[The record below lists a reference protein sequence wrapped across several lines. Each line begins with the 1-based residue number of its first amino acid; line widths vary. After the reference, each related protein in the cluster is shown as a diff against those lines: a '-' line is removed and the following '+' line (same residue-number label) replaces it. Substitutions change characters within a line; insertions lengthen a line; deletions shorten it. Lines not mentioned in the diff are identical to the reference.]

1 LRVDLRVILPV
12 CHNPV
17 LAGSSGITEGA
28 KDVNLQWFS
37 ISISLSVH
45 LALYPAE
52 LDVGALSRSGSLDAD
67 SQDA

>member
-1 LRVDLRVILPV
+1 MRVDLRVILTV

-17 LAGSSGITEGA
+17 LAGSSGIIEGA

-37 ISISLSVH
+37 ISLSVY